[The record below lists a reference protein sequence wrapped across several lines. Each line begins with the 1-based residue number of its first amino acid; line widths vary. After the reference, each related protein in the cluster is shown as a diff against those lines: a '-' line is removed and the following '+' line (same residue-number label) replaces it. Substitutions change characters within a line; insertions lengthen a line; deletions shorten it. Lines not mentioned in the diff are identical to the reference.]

1 MLLASWFRESVWM
14 TLGDKLLRRFLLL
27 VSIFVFLVSVF
38 SQIPP
43 VWTTQAVADQSSM
56 TVYTGQYL
64 KQLQGASNDRLDNAT
79 WRAACTAGVALRRP
93 TRRGCRGGSRKQR
106 HTQQTGVN
114 NANLLTITPHNQL
127 LTAKLCLIKARSVC
141 NKAELIV
148 DYVTSHDIDIM
159 CITETWLRSE
169 DTASVSAV
177 TPSGYHLEHVA
188 RSNGRG
194 GGVSV
199 LFRSSFSIDHSQL
212 WPFECLDLQLRC
224 RSVSSTLRLFVLYRP
239 PSSSRNSQPFGI
251 FLTEFRDLIERV
263 GLETGVVGMWTS
275 MTPVLTF
282 LSNSMH
288 KKLSA
293 NRSIM
298 NPGL

>member
-1 MLLASWFRESVWM
+1 M

-27 VSIFVFLVSVF
+27 LSIFVFLVSVF

-43 VWTTQAVADQSSM
+43 IWTTQAIADQSSM

-114 NANLLTITPHNQL
+114 NANLLTITPHNQV
-127 LTAKLCLIKARSVC
+127 LTAKLCLINARSVC

-224 RSVSSTLRLFVLYRP
+224 
-239 PSSSRNSQPFGI
+239 
-251 FLTEFRDLIERV
+251 
-263 GLETGVVGMWTS
+263 
-275 MTPVLTF
+275 
-282 LSNSMH
+282 
-288 KKLSA
+288 
-293 NRSIM
+293 
-298 NPGL
+298 